1 MVVNHD
7 YRTHF
12 CDRKTRFGQSE
23 TQFYFNK
30 KAFVDHQ
37 QTGVFIRVEEAKSQ
51 KLDILAEL
59 NKKKEKNNGQLY
71 ILMGHSL
78 YFRKKNHVFL
88 SLKIVFV
95 FANSTDPNQMP
106 HLGLYCLPKYGF
118 RSQ

>member
-7 YRTHF
+7 CRTHF

-37 QTGVFIRVEEAKSQ
+37 QTGVFTRVEEAKSQ

-59 NKKKEKNNGQLY
+59 NKKK
-71 ILMGHSL
+71 
-78 YFRKKNHVFL
+78 RKK
-88 SLKIVFV
+88 KQWPIVYIDGPQLIFSQKESCIS
-95 FANSTDPNQMP
+95 FTEDRF
-106 HLGLYCLPKYGF
+106 CLCK
-118 RSQ
+118 